1 MTRFLLFGFLV
12 FLFNLHFALAATVR
26 GKIIDA
32 ETQQLLAARI
42 YIQASDG
49 KWLFPKSSAENGS
62 AIEYQKQR
70 GIRSV
75 EMHTALSAHP
85 FEVDLPPGEYTIT
98 VVRGKEYRELTQKI
112 DVADEPL
119 DLQLP
124 IERWINLAEAG
135 WFSGDTHVHRTVD
148 ELRTLV
154 LAEDLNVA
162 LPLTY
167 WVTKAYHTPSQGAR
181 STGNAI
187 PAELVEVAPN
197 HVIWPRNTEFEFFT
211 VDGERH
217 TLGAVFV
224 LNHHEALDIAAP
236 PVKPIG
242 AARDADDGVLLELD
256 KHNWPWSM
264 ALMPLIDVDLFEL
277 SNNHVWRTE
286 FAFKDFAEPAPD
298 WMNVDYDDQNGTEDG
313 WLNFGF
319 ENYYA
324 LLNCGFDMNPTAG
337 TANGVHPVPLGF
349 GRVYVQ
355 MDGGLN
361 YDEWIDGLGAGRSF
375 VTTGP
380 MLFAEVNGEHPG
392 KRWRENDHA
401 NIEGT
406 VKSTHEIDRIEILFN
421 GRVIETIKPDSAAAE
436 LDFKY
441 EVKVNLPGW
450 FVVRCF
456 ENRPN
461 GRTRFA
467 HTAPWHFEF
476 DGRQIAPRR
485 EQINYLIQRV
495 QDQIERSKS
504 VLTKDAIDEYR
515 EALKAYKEIA
525 KRVD

>member
-1 MTRFLLFGFLV
+1 MKLRIFILILLFFAPLV
-12 FLFNLHFALAATVR
+12 VQATLVR
-26 GKIIDA
+26 GRIIDA
-32 ETQQLLAARI
+32 ENQQLLAARI
-42 YIQASDG
+42 YIQSADG
-49 KWLFPKSSAENGS
+49 KWFFPKSSAENGA

-70 GIRSV
+70 GIRSM
-75 EMHTALSAHP
+75 EMHTTLSAHP
-85 FEVDLPPGEYTIT
+85 FEVDLPAGEYTFT
-98 VVRGKEYRELTQKI
+98 VVRGKEYHELTQEVV
-112 DVADEPL
+112 VADQPL

-148 ELRTLV
+148 ELRTLI

-187 PAELVEVAPN
+187 PAELIEVTPN

-217 TLGAVFV
+217 PLGAVFV
-224 LNHHEALDIAAP
+224 LNHHEPLDIAAP

-242 AARDADDGVLLELD
+242 AVRDADEGVLLDLD

-286 FAFKDFAEPAPD
+286 FAFKDWSEPAPA
-298 WMNVDYDDQNGTEDG
+298 WMKSDYDGENGTEEG

-355 MDGGLN
+355 MDGDFD
-361 YDEWIDGLGAGRSF
+361 YDKWIAGLGAGRSF
-375 VTTGP
+375 VSTGP
-380 MLFAEVNGEHPG
+380 MLFAKVNEEHPG
-392 KRWRENDHA
+392 KRWNEVEKA
-401 NIEGT
+401 SIKGT
-406 VKSTHEIDRIEILFN
+406 AESAYEIDRVEILFN
-421 GRVIETIKPDSAAAE
+421 GRVIETIKPESAAAE
-436 LDFKY
+436 LDFQFD
-441 EVKVNLPGW
+441 VKVNLPGW
-450 FVVRCF
+450 FAVRCF

-467 HTAPWHFEF
+467 HSAPWHFDFE
-476 DGRQIAPRR
+476 GKQIAPRR
-485 EQINYLIQRV
+485 EQIDYLIQRV

-504 VLTKDAIDEYR
+504 VLTEEAIAEYR
-515 EALKAYKEIA
+515 EALKAYQEIA
-525 KRVD
+525 KRAE